1 MAEDNPKI
9 QIKTLKKPINNSRE
23 AYLAENEKN
32 ILGTRGFKFA
42 LGKYFSKNSK
52 IDKLI
57 KPNKFYI
64 DSKILPDISNYNKIN
79 SKLIKSNSQTNI
91 NNNSNLN
98 LLSYKNNISLT
109 RNQPLLRYKDNSIDI
124 PSNNKYN
131 FSLFSPKSK
140 KIKTY
145 YSDNINIFN
154 LKINLKLS
162 KSSINNLY
170 KRKSNILEKK
180 FKQIHKFNGLKT
192 NDKKDYKKSYFKGV
206 ESVFIYPEQ
215 IYCVLKDYKKIK
227 EQKDSFDAYENN
239 IKEKIEQNNE
249 FKEDQKS
256 LLLEEKV
263 KENLINSKDFHN
275 YLINREYFYQTQ
287 LNKKENLF
295 KENDLSE
302 EKENFK
308 NKMNYLKK
316 IAFKKENS
324 NKNNVNWLFENNI
337 IEENNETNSSK
348 NDDKNI
354 LKKKF
359 EDENIE
365 KLRIEGKTYIFK
377 EQMNQI
383 ARKILNKCKVYNELK

>member
-1 MAEDNPKI
+1 M
-9 QIKTLKKPINNSRE
+9 
-23 AYLAENEKN
+23 
-32 ILGTRGFKFA
+32 
-42 LGKYFSKNSK
+42 
-52 IDKLI
+52 
-57 KPNKFYI
+57 
-64 DSKILPDISNYNKIN
+64 
-79 SKLIKSNSQTNI
+79 
-91 NNNSNLN
+91 
-98 LLSYKNNISLT
+98 
-109 RNQPLLRYKDNSIDI
+109 
-124 PSNNKYN
+124 
-131 FSLFSPKSK
+131 
-140 KIKTY
+140 
-145 YSDNINIFN
+145 
-154 LKINLKLS
+154 
-162 KSSINNLY
+162 
-170 KRKSNILEKK
+170 
-180 FKQIHKFNGLKT
+180 
-192 NDKKDYKKSYFKGV
+192 
-206 ESVFIYPEQ
+206 
-215 IYCVLKDYKKIK
+215 
-227 EQKDSFDAYENN
+227 
-239 IKEKIEQNNE
+239 
-249 FKEDQKS
+249 
-256 LLLEEKV
+256 
-263 KENLINSKDFHN
+263 INSKDFHN